1 MSLVKNNDL
10 VYIKVQGRNLYLAD
24 QLSRSYCAV
33 AGPWDERTPFYVTF
47 GQFQNKPFIRLKY
60 AKHHG
65 YLGSNKYLYAA
76 TTGST
81 KYDVQRPNTKQMWVL
96 NNKYDVNLK
105 YDEPVQLMD
114 LYVFSYMAVQIN
126 SDASGKKNG

>member
-81 KYDVQRPNTKQMWVL
+81 KYDV
-96 NNKYDVNLK
+96 NLK

-126 SDASGKKNG
+126 SDASG